1 MILIITHLIKE
12 ISSRGHIRTKSSTAM
27 ATAYKCEEMLLE
39 GMTNIIQA
47 EERCRTNEDNN
58 DNFPEFEKEEL
69 AHNSLLEIQTYRK
82 S

>member
-1 MILIITHLIKE
+1 
-12 ISSRGHIRTKSSTAM
+12 
-27 ATAYKCEEMLLE
+27 MLLE

-58 DNFPEFEKEEL
+58 DKFPEFEKEEL
-69 AHNSLLEIQTYRK
+69 AHHSLLEIQTYRK